1 MTISQSD
8 KFLIEKLIEVRER
21 GLYANGR
28 DVTLIYNRVFNA
40 HLSPTS
46 CGSCIRTRINL
57 LEKELRKQEAEE
69 AKALEEQMK
78 EAQAA
83 AENKEVNEGKE
94 EQNGSKRKSSKRE
107 KGSPKKDA
115 D

>member
-57 LEKELRKQEAEE
+57 LERELRKQEAEE

-78 EAQAA
+78 EAQD
-83 AENKEVNEGKE
+83 AENNGENGKE
-94 EQNGSKRKSSKRE
+94 EENGNVRQGNTRKKRSSKTV
-107 KGSPKKDA
+107 A
-115 D
+115 N